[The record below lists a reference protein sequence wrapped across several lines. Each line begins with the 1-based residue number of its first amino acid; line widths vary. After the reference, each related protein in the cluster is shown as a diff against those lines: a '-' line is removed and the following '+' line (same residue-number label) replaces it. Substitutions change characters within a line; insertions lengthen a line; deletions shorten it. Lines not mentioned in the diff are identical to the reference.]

1 MSAPFYRMPP
11 LPGKTDLLR
20 QLLTGPHAT
29 ELLIGAGGKPVLA
42 IIMHTGRLDD
52 AETRL
57 YQQVLKLLV
66 QAGADRSA
74 PAELS
79 PTPGIRGQA
88 VFRLQADLWVDLDRY
103 EVRRGDERISLRAR
117 EADLLRILLRQPR
130 CYVRAEALAEAL
142 GAEGS
147 EEIEHP
153 VEGIVSSV
161 RQKLG
166 EIPYQPKLLRC
177 KRYAG
182 YAIFPDEPEPA
193 GAAAARP
200 EAVGAG
206 HL

>member
-11 LPGKTDLLR
+11 LPLKMDLLR
-20 QLLTGPHAT
+20 QLLAGPHTT
-29 ELLIGAGGKPVLA
+29 ELLIGPGGKPVVA
-42 IIMHTGRLDD
+42 IIMRDGRLDD
-52 AETRL
+52 PEARL
-57 YQQVLKLLV
+57 YQQVLRLLA
-66 QAGADRSA
+66 QAGADRPA
-74 PAELS
+74 PADFS
-79 PTPGIRGQA
+79 PTQSSRGQA
-88 VFRLQADLWVDLDRY
+88 VFRLRADLWVDLDRY

-182 YAIFPDEPEPA
+182 YAIFPDEPEPV
-193 GAAAARP
+193 AAAPARP
-200 EAVGAG
+200 EAVSAG